1 MTESHHKRDREDKET
16 MKNQDKTELF
26 EKMAVPAAVRQL
38 IIPTI
43 ISSLITIVYNLA
55 DTYFVGMLNDSLQNA
70 AVTLVAPLMLAFNA
84 VNNLFGAG
92 TSSMMSRALG
102 RHEHDMVKRCSVIGF
117 YCTVFC
123 SAMFS
128 LLSILFRP
136 GLLALL
142 GAEESTM
149 AATGAYMQWTVC
161 CGAVPAILNVV
172 MAYMVRSEGATFHA
186 SIGTISGCVLNMI
199 LDPIFI
205 LPWGLD
211 MGAAGAGLATFLG
224 NTLACCYFFVLLFV
238 RRGKTYVS
246 VSPKMFS
253 FDKTI
258 LLGIF
263 AVGIPACI
271 QNLLNVTSMT
281 LLNNFAA
288 SFGSDVVASMGIA
301 QKINMVPLNLFFGM
315 FQGILPLVGYTYAS
329 RNHRRMKETV
339 LYSMK
344 LGICC
349 VAVVSVGYLVFAG
362 ALVGMFMDNEVIV
375 GYGSHF
381 LRGMCLQLPFMCVD
395 FLAVGVFQA
404 TGMGNKALLFAVLRK
419 IVFEIPALFILN
431 KIFPLY
437 GLPYAQVTA
446 EVLLAG
452 IAGFVLVRL
461 FRKLETRI

>member
-1 MTESHHKRDREDKET
+1 

-26 EKMAVPAAVRQL
+26 ERVPVSAAVRQL

-55 DTYFVGMLNDSLQNA
+55 DTYFVGILNDPVQNA

-102 RHEHDMVKRCSVIGF
+102 RHEEQTVRRCAAIGF

-123 SAMFS
+123 SALFS
-128 LLSILFRP
+128 LFSILFRSR
-136 GLLALL
+136 LLLLL
-142 GAEESTM
+142 GAEENTM
-149 AATGAYMQWTVC
+149 AATNGYMQWTVC

-205 LPWGLD
+205 LPWGLN
-211 MGAAGAGLATFLG
+211 MGAAGAGMATVLG
-224 NTLACCYFFVLLFV
+224 NTAACCYFFVLLYV
-238 RRGKTYVS
+238 RREKTYVS
-246 VSPKMFS
+246 ISPRLFS
-253 FDKTI
+253 FDKAI
-258 LLGIF
+258 FLGIF

-281 LLNNFAA
+281 LLNNFSA

-301 QKINMVPLNLFFGM
+301 QKINQVPLNLFFGM
-315 FQGILPLVGYTYAS
+315 SQGILPLVGYTYAS
-329 RNHRRMKETV
+329 KNYRRMKDTV
-339 LYSMK
+339 FYSMK
-344 LGICC
+344 IGICS
-349 VAVVSVGYLVFAG
+349 VAVISAGYMIFAPHLVR
-362 ALVGMFMDNEVIV
+362 MFMNNEVIV
-375 GYGSHF
+375 GYGTHF

-395 FLAVGVFQA
+395 FLAVGIFQA

-431 KIFPLY
+431 KVFPLY
-437 GLPYAQVTA
+437 GLPYAQVTS
-446 EVLLAG
+446 EFMLAI
-452 IAGFVLVRL
+452 IAGFVMVKL
-461 FRKLETRI
+461 FARLETKKKEETDAVEQGKGE

>member
-1 MTESHHKRDREDKET
+1 MC
-16 MKNQDKTELF
+16 
-26 EKMAVPAAVRQL
+26 P
-38 IIPTI
+38 
-43 ISSLITIVYNLA
+43 
-55 DTYFVGMLNDSLQNA
+55 
-70 AVTLVAPLMLAFNA
+70 
-84 VNNLFGAG
+84 
-92 TSSMMSRALG
+92 
-102 RHEHDMVKRCSVIGF
+102 
-117 YCTVFC
+117 
-123 SAMFS
+123 
-128 LLSILFRP
+128 
-136 GLLALL
+136 
-142 GAEESTM
+142 
-149 AATGAYMQWTVC
+149 YMW
-161 CGAVPAILNVV
+161 
-172 MAYMVRSEGATFHA
+172 H
-186 SIGTISGCVLNMI
+186 
-199 LDPIFI
+199 
-205 LPWGLD
+205 
-211 MGAAGAGLATFLG
+211 
-224 NTLACCYFFVLLFV
+224 
-238 RRGKTYVS
+238 
-246 VSPKMFS
+246 MFS

-329 RNHRRMKETV
+329 RNYRRMKETV

-362 ALVGMFMDNEVIV
+362 ALVGMFMDNEAIV

-381 LRGMCLQLPFMCVD
+381 LRGMCLQLPFMCAD

>member
-1 MTESHHKRDREDKET
+1 
-16 MKNQDKTELF
+16 
-26 EKMAVPAAVRQL
+26 
-38 IIPTI
+38 
-43 ISSLITIVYNLA
+43 
-55 DTYFVGMLNDSLQNA
+55 
-70 AVTLVAPLMLAFNA
+70 
-84 VNNLFGAG
+84 
-92 TSSMMSRALG
+92 
-102 RHEHDMVKRCSVIGF
+102 
-117 YCTVFC
+117 
-123 SAMFS
+123 
-128 LLSILFRP
+128 
-136 GLLALL
+136 
-142 GAEESTM
+142 
-149 AATGAYMQWTVC
+149 
-161 CGAVPAILNVV
+161 
-172 MAYMVRSEGATFHA
+172 
-186 SIGTISGCVLNMI
+186 
-199 LDPIFI
+199 
-205 LPWGLD
+205 
-211 MGAAGAGLATFLG
+211 
-224 NTLACCYFFVLLFV
+224 
-238 RRGKTYVS
+238 
-246 VSPKMFS
+246 
-253 FDKTI
+253 
-258 LLGIF
+258 
-263 AVGIPACI
+263 
-271 QNLLNVTSMT
+271 MT

-329 RNHRRMKETV
+329 RNYRRMKETV

-362 ALVGMFMDNEVIV
+362 ALVGMFMDNEAIV

-437 GLPYAQVTA
+437 GMPYAQVTA